1 MASAACF
8 PAFQPHVIDEKQYV
22 DGGFFDN
29 VPINLAIEMGA
40 DEIIAVLL
48 QDINLGR
55 PVRNKGIKIIR
66 IRRKKRST
74 LGPLLVF
81 DPSQTIKNMNWGYQ
95 DCMKTFGRLE
105 WAIYSFSKGF
115 LKGECKRLKREY
127 ARLFHS
133 CVKSY
138 SYSFDHVAALAHLKR
153 ALGGYLS
160 QEGVPSLERAL
171 LRSAECAPEYWGL
184 TTRRFIRRAGST
196 QRLGKSLK
204 PPIPS
209 RTAYGKLFWTAG
221 FPQKKSLTALVG

>member
-8 PAFQPHVIDEKQYV
+8 PAFQPHVIAEKQYV

-40 DEIIAVLL
+40 EEIIAVLL
-48 QDINLGR
+48 QDINLVR
-55 PVRNKGIKIIR
+55 PVRTKGIKIIR
-66 IRRKKRST
+66 IGRKKRST

-138 SYSFDHVAALAHLKR
+138 PTA
-153 ALGGYLS
+153 
-160 QEGVPSLERAL
+160 
-171 LRSAECAPEYWGL
+171 L
-184 TTRRFIRRAGST
+184 TTLPQWLTSTGRWEGISARKVFPAWSGPFYVRRNARRNIGA
-196 QRLGKSLK
+196 
-204 PPIPS
+204 
-209 RTAYGKLFWTAG
+209 
-221 FPQKKSLTALVG
+221 